1 MHLNLIFTFTYH
13 HQKNYGKTRNI
24 FKQTCIYKILEK
36 MWEQRFWTLSWA
48 MRKTDEWVAST
59 KNILC
64 NKGNCQKNE
73 D

>member
-1 MHLNLIFTFTYH
+1 
-13 HQKNYGKTRNI
+13 
-24 FKQTCIYKILEK
+24 

-48 MRKTDEWVAST
+48 MRKTDEWLAST